1 MIVRK
6 LRLEKG
12 WSQEQLAEIS
22 SLSVRTIQRIER
34 GQKPS
39 LETLKSLAAAFEINV
54 SDLTME
60 ADMSKQTT
68 ISTEEEK
75 AILYVRDI
83 KGFYNHLIIYAVVI
97 TCLFVLNFIRSP
109 NHFWVV
115 WPAIGWGIG
124 VLFHGLN
131 VFEVFSLFG
140 ANWER
145 RQVEKRLNKQHKL

>member
-12 WSQEQLAEIS
+12 WSQEQLAELCN
-22 SLSVRTIQRIER
+22 LSVRTIQRIER

-39 LETLKSLAAAFEINV
+39 LETLKALAAVFEIDV

-60 ADMSKQTT
+60 ADMAKSAT

-75 AILYVRDI
+75 AIIYVRDI
-83 KGFYNHLIIYAVVI
+83 KGFYSHLIKYAIVI
-97 TCLFVLNFIRSP
+97 CFLFIINIIKSP
-109 NHFWVV
+109 NSYWVV
-115 WPAIGWGIG
+115 WPALGWGIG

-131 VFEVFSLFG
+131 VFEVFNFFG
-140 ANWER
+140 PGW
-145 RQVEKRLNKQHKL
+145 EKRQIEKHLRKR